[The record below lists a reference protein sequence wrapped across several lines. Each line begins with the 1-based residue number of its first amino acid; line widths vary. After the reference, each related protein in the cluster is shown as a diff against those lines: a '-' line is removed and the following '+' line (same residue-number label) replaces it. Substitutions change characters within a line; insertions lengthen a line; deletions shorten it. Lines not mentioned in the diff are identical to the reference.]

1 MSETTTP
8 ARPVTTTIQAVW
20 QGEQRYEVGRPGG
33 PTSTIDADARV
44 APGPVDTLLAAVAS
58 CSGVDIVEILAK
70 RRTPVERF
78 AITVTA
84 ERRPTPPRRVVRM
97 EIEYRIDG
105 AGIEAEHAER
115 AIALSFEKYCSVAA
129 SLAPDIVTHTR
140 LTLNGESHPP
150 VRRVSGA
157 PAPGSR

>member
-1 MSETTTP
+1 MTETSTP
-8 ARPVTTTIQAVW
+8 AKPVTTTVQAVW
-20 QGEQRYEVGRPGG
+20 QGEQRYEVGKPDG
-33 PTSTIDADARV
+33 PKSTIDAGAGV

-58 CSGVDIVEILAK
+58 CSGVDIVDILAK

-78 AITVTA
+78 AVTVTA
-84 ERRPTPPRRVVRM
+84 ERRPTPPRRVTRM
-97 EIEYRIDG
+97 DIEYRIDG

-140 LTLNGESHPP
+140 LTLNGERHAP
-150 VRRVSGA
+150 VLRAAAAAGA
-157 PAPGSR
+157 R